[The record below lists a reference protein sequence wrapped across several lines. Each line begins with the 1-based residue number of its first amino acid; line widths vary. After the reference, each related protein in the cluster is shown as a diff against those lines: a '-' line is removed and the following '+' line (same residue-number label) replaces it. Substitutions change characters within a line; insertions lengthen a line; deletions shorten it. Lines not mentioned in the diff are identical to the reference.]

1 MNAHA
6 WMTRVGSALLVVAGT
21 MGCGSTTHVQRLRE
35 LPVAP
40 VEDDGHVAWKG
51 TDVLVERF
59 DDLRTPEY
67 GRAFATA
74 QIPFVN
80 LLHSGGQ
87 AEYPEHAGLLDG
99 KDGKRPV
106 RRIGGLDTEL
116 PFLLARA
123 LPGQRSLAGDDPRAR
138 ARVGA
143 WDYVV
148 DGRVLQSTVTQH
160 SSFALGAVALLGVPV
175 MFSRHELRLEVTVAA
190 GEAQGEPF
198 FQKVYR
204 FDERMAEGLYYHHGS
219 AQKLSERAVKETV
232 ERIAKD
238 VVVVVAE
245 HRAGRALEQAAG

>member
-1 MNAHA
+1 
-6 WMTRVGSALLVVAGT
+6 VLLAVAGAV
-21 MGCGSTTHVQRLRE
+21 GCGTTTHVQRLRE
-35 LPVAP
+35 LPVVP
-40 VEDDGHVAWKG
+40 VDDDGQVAWEG
-51 TDVLVERF
+51 ADVLVERF

-99 KDGKRPV
+99 KDGKQPV

-123 LPGQRSLAGDDPRAR
+123 LPGPRSLAGDDPRSR
-138 ARVGA
+138 QVSQ

-160 SSFALGAVALLGVPV
+160 SSVALGTVALLGVPV
-175 MFSRHELRLEVTVAA
+175 VFSRHELRLEVSIATAKT
-190 GEAQGEPF
+190 QGEPF
-198 FQKVYR
+198 FQRVYR

-232 ERIAKD
+232 EKIAKD
-238 VVVVVAE
+238 VVVAVAE
-245 HRAGRALEQAAG
+245 HRAREALEQAAAG

>member
-1 MNAHA
+1 MVVWGVVSLAA
-6 WMTRVGSALLVVAGT
+6 VGSA
-21 MGCGSTTHVQRLRE
+21 GCGSTTHVQRLRE
-35 LPVAP
+35 LPVAT
-40 VEDDGHVAWKG
+40 VDDDGHAGWEG
-51 TDVLVERF
+51 ADVLVDRF

-67 GRAFATA
+67 GRAFATG

-80 LLHSGGQ
+80 LLHAGGQ

-116 PFLLARA
+116 PFLVARA
-123 LPGQRSLAGDDPRAR
+123 LPGHALADDDPRAR
-138 ARVGA
+138 QGGA

-160 SSFALGAVALLGVPV
+160 SSFALGAVALLGVPMV
-175 MFSRHELRLEVTVAA
+175 FSRHELRLEVTVASA
-190 GEAQGEPF
+190 KAKGAPF

-219 AQKLSERAVKETV
+219 ARRLTERAVKQTV

-238 VVVVVAE
+238 VVVAVAE
-245 HRAGRALEQAAG
+245 HRARAAIEGAEG

>member
-1 MNAHA
+1 MGWVAMA
-6 WMTRVGSALLVVAGT
+6 AVAMTA
-21 MGCGSTTHVQRLRE
+21 CGSTITHVQHLRE
-35 LPVAP
+35 LPVAA
-40 VEDDGHVAWKG
+40 VEDDGHMAWEG
-51 TDVLVERF
+51 ADVLVERF

-74 QIPFVN
+74 QIPFLN
-80 LLHSGGQ
+80 LVHSGGQ

-116 PFLLARA
+116 PFLVARA
-123 LPGQRSLAGDDPRAR
+123 LPGQRAMADDDPRAR
-138 ARVGA
+138 QVGK

-160 SSFALGAVALLGVPV
+160 SSVALGAVALLGVPV
-175 MFSRHELRLEVTVAA
+175 VFSRHELRLEVTIASA
-190 GEAQGEPF
+190 ETKSEPF

-219 AQKLSERAVKETV
+219 ARRLSERAVKETV

-238 VVVVVAE
+238 VVVAVAE
-245 HRAGRALEQAAG
+245 HRTRETMTQAPG

>member
-1 MNAHA
+1 VALA
-6 WMTRVGSALLVVAGT
+6 AVAMTACGGT
-21 MGCGSTTHVQRLRE
+21 ITHVQRLRE
-35 LPVAP
+35 LPVAA
-40 VEDDGHVAWKG
+40 VEDDGHMAWEG
-51 TDVLVERF
+51 ADVLVERF

-67 GRAFATA
+67 GRSFATA
-74 QIPFVN
+74 QIPFLN
-80 LLHSGGQ
+80 LVHSGGQ

-116 PFLLARA
+116 PFLVARA
-123 LPGQRSLAGDDPRAR
+123 LPGQRAMADDDPRAR
-138 ARVGA
+138 QVGA

-160 SSFALGAVALLGVPV
+160 SSVALGAVALLGVPV
-175 MFSRHELRLEVTVAA
+175 VFSRHELRLEVTVASA
-190 GEAQGEPF
+190 ETKSEPF

-219 AQKLSERAVKETV
+219 ARRLSERAVKQTV

-238 VVVVVAE
+238 VVVAVAE
-245 HRAGRALEQAAG
+245 HRTRGAMTQAPG